1 MENIEKVFRRKIEML
16 VLLIW
21 MSSISIS
28 YSLTISSTVDGN
40 MNVEA
45 MDKVSSRDSL
55 KELYN
60 IVLSKIQA
68 ENELKSGN
76 FAKAG
81 KIFYYLGN
89 EYSRINDKDQA
100 LLYYYKAMTNTPV
113 SNVLELSLIKEKI
126 GDIYLTIGDNQKA
139 LVLFNENK
147 NLYEKAPAYFGNKL
161 INNYINIGRVYAQS
175 NKSDSGFLYFNKAQL
190 MFDKSN
196 SKDSLLLVRIYNN
209 IGGIYIIKND
219 FEHSEKYLLKALEIS
234 LNIKQLSGYVNIL
247 LNLAI
252 IEESRGNIDKAISY
266 LNQSLEYSK
275 QGNITDK
282 LAMIYN
288 FLNDL
293 HAKNRNFEEA
303 LKYANLYK
311 ETQQKYYNAR
321 MYSDISNIKTQ
332 YEVDKIGRKLEL
344 SEKEARIIKMQRY
357 IALAL
362 AGIFLIL
369 AIFFIAQLR
378 LKTKNARLKQKI
390 LDQEKNELEKEL
402 SFKSKEIEN
411 FASHIIQKNIFL
423 EDLKKNITDTASVL
437 NKESSDMLKKIATS
451 VSNNLYIDKDRKEF
465 EMKIDHHYHKLLT
478 KLSQKHPT
486 LTPGE
491 VRLCSLILMEL
502 NTKEIAILQNISTL
516 GVKKNRYRL
525 RLKLGLTREQN
536 LLMYLQSL

>member
-1 MENIEKVFRRKIEML
+1 MGAQVKVFNQKIWLL
-16 VLLIW
+16 VLLLS
-21 MSSISIS
+21 MNSIPMCYSTSINS
-28 YSLTISSTVDGN
+28 PAGDESGNATI
-40 MNVEA
+40 
-45 MDKVSSRDSL
+45 DKKDSKDSL
-55 KELYN
+55 KELYHF
-60 IVLSKIQA
+60 VLYKIQA

-76 FAKAG
+76 ISKAG

-89 EYSRINDKDQA
+89 EFSRINDNDQA
-100 LLYYYKAMTNTPV
+100 LFYYYKALTTTSPNHVMEI
-113 SNVLELSLIKEKI
+113 SSIKEKI
-126 GDIYLTIGDNQKA
+126 GDIYLNIGDNQKA
-139 LVLFNENK
+139 LILFNESK
-147 NLYEKAPAYFGNKL
+147 NLYEKSPAYFSNKL
-161 INNYINIGRVYAQS
+161 INCYINIGRIYAQS
-175 NKSDSGFLYFNKAQL
+175 NKPDSGFLYFNKAQL
-190 MFDKSN
+190 MFNKSN
-196 SKDSLLLVRIYNN
+196 SRDSLLLVRIYNN
-209 IGGIYIIKND
+209 IGGFYIIKND

-234 LNIKQLSGYVNIL
+234 LSIKQLSGYVNIL

-252 IEESRGNIDKAISY
+252 IEESRGNINKAILY
-266 LNQSLEYSK
+266 LDQSLEYSK

-288 FLNDL
+288 FLSDL
-293 HAKNRNFEEA
+293 HAKNKDFEQA

-332 YEVDKIGRKLEL
+332 YEVDKIGQKLEL
-344 SEKEARIIKMQRY
+344 SEKEARINKMQRY
-357 IALAL
+357 VFMSL
-362 AGIFLIL
+362 AGIFLVL

-378 LKTKNARLKQKI
+378 LKTKNARLRQQI

-423 EDLKKNITDTASVL
+423 EDLKKNITETASVL

-451 VSNNLYIDKDRKEF
+451 VGNNLYIDKDRKEF

-525 RLKLGLTREQN
+525 RLKLELTRDQN

>member
-1 MENIEKVFRRKIEML
+1 MENQSNVYGFKIVFMSF
-16 VLLIW
+16 LIW
-21 MSSISIS
+21 AGAIGSCF
-28 YSLTISSTVDGN
+28 SSTANTLENENGSVGTIEIKN
-40 MNVEA
+40 S
-45 MDKVSSRDSL
+45 KDSL

-60 IVLSKIQA
+60 IVLSKNQA
-68 ENELKSGN
+68 ENELQSGN

-100 LLYYYKAMTNTPV
+100 LLYYYKAMTNTPA
-113 SNVLELSLIKEKI
+113 SNLLELSSIKEKI
-126 GDIYLTIGDNQKA
+126 GDIYLSIGDNQKA
-139 LVLFNENK
+139 LILFNENK
-147 NLYEKAPAYFGNKL
+147 NLYEKAPAYFGDKL
-161 INNYINIGRVYAQS
+161 TNCYINIGRIYAQL
-175 NKSDSGFLYFNKAQL
+175 KKTEIGFSYFNKAQL
-190 MFDKSN
+190 MFDKSK
-196 SKDSLLLVRIYNN
+196 SRDSLLLIRIYNN
-209 IGGIYIIKND
+209 IGGIYIMKDD
-219 FEHSEKYLLKALEIS
+219 FENSEKYLLKALEIS
-234 LNIKQLSGYVNIL
+234 LKIKQLSGYVNVL
-247 LNLAI
+247 MNLAI
-252 IEESRGNIDKAISY
+252 IEETRGDVDKAISY

-275 QGNITDK
+275 QANITDK

-288 FLNDL
+288 FLSDL

-402 SFKSKEIEN
+402 NFKSKEIEN

-437 NKESSDMLKKIATS
+437 NKESSDMLKKIATT